1 MLAPDQQKHVAMLA
15 WFSDSY
21 QKSFALDTHCLQLSR
36 DKPLSQDNLF
46 HSMLGLLE
54 VSTQVYDGKL
64 DLFAG
69 CRTPVLDGVLAG
81 Q

>member
-1 MLAPDQQKHVAMLA
+1 MPLLT

-21 QKSFALDTHCLQLSR
+21 RQDFALDTQCLDQAR

-46 HSMLGLLE
+46 HSMLGLL
-54 VSTQVYDGKL
+54 QVQTEEYKGGL

-69 CRTPVLDGVLAG
+69 CRRQG
-81 Q
+81 